1 MGKNEK
7 IKILLVDDRPE
18 NLLVLEN
25 ILEDPGL
32 EFYKATSGNEAL
44 GLVLGN
50 DFALVLLDVQMPGM
64 DGFEIAELMRGIE
77 KTKNIPIIFVTAIS
91 KEQKHIFKGYEAGAV
106 DYLFKPLE
114 PEILKSKVKVFLELH
129 IQKILLQK
137 QARKLRHKMQELSIA
152 QEAAEA
158 ANVAKSAFLAN
169 MSHEIRTP
177 MNAIIGVADL
187 LWETSL
193 NQEQREYVRIFRA
206 AGKNLLN
213 LINDILDLSKVEA
226 GHLELNQKDFNFKEL
241 LGKTME
247 FLAVQARAKDLLLLC
262 HVMPGVPDFVVGD
275 QNRLQQILVNL
286 IGNAIKFT
294 EEGEVVLKVV
304 QLLVEGEVGWLK
316 FSVSDTGIGIS
327 KEKTGTIFDSF
338 TQADS
343 STTCKFGGTGLGLT
357 ISKKLVE
364 AMGGRIWVESEIG
377 KGSSFYFTVQ
387 LRMGNGSKF
396 TADREELSSRKLQQ
410 EKKLTDQPAY
420 TVSEIV
426 QRILLVEDS
435 EDNRMLIL
443 AYLKKTGYEIDI
455 AENGELAVEKF
466 MVGKYDLVLMD
477 MQMPVMD
484 GYTATRKIRIIEE
497 TENLVQTPIIALTA
511 YALKEDAQKSYDAG
525 CTAHLTKPI
534 QKAILL
540 NTICKYTG
548 SVYIDTQQ

>member
-1 MGKNEK
+1 MIRNETT
-7 IKILLVDDRPE
+7 KILLVDDRPE

-25 ILEDPGL
+25 ILEDPEL

-77 KTKNIPIIFVTAIS
+77 KTKHIPIIFVTAIS
-91 KEQKHIFKGYEAGAV
+91 KEEKHIFKGYEAGAV

-114 PEILKSKVKVFLELH
+114 PEILKSKVKVFLELYK
-129 IQKILLQK
+129 QKILLQK
-137 QARKLRHKMQELSIA
+137 QAQELKQKMQELSIA
-152 QEAAEA
+152 QKAAEA

-177 MNAIIGVADL
+177 MNAIIGMADL

-193 NQEQREYVRIFRA
+193 TQEQSEYVRIFRA

-226 GHLELNQKDFNFKEL
+226 GHLELVQKDFNFKESL
-241 LGKTME
+241 EKTME
-247 FLAVQARAKDLLLLC
+247 FLAVPARAKDLLLSC
-262 HVMPGVPDFVVGD
+262 QVMPGVPDFVVGD

-286 IGNAIKFT
+286 LGNAIKFT
-294 EEGEVVLKVV
+294 EKGEVALRVE
-304 QLLVEGEVGWLK
+304 QLPTEGEVGWIK

-327 KEKTGTIFDSF
+327 KEKTEIIFESF
-338 TQADS
+338 TQAES

-377 KGSSFYFTVQ
+377 KGSNFYFIVR
-387 LRMGNGSKF
+387 LKKGPGSKPAAHLELF
-396 TADREELSSRKLQQ
+396 TGQSQQPEKL
-410 EKKLTDQPAY
+410 LGLPTNGLG
-420 TVSEIV
+420 EIAK
-426 QRILLVEDS
+426 RILLVEDS

-443 AYLKKTGYEIDI
+443 AYLKKTDYEIDV

-466 MVGKYDLVLMD
+466 MAGKYGLVLMD

-484 GYTATRKIRIIEE
+484 GYTATKIIRKTE
-497 TENLVQTPIIALTA
+497 TKENMVQTPIIALTA
-511 YALKEDAQKSYDAG
+511 YALKEDAQKSYNAG

-534 QKAILL
+534 QKATLL
-540 NTICKYTG
+540 DAICKYTG
-548 SVYIDTQQ
+548 SVYNDTKQ

>member
-1 MGKNEK
+1 MIRNEK
-7 IKILLVDDRPE
+7 TKILLVDDRPE

-25 ILEDPGL
+25 ILEASEL

-44 GLVLGN
+44 GLVLSN

-77 KTKNIPIIFVTAIS
+77 KTKHIPIIFVTAIS
-91 KEQKHIFKGYEAGAV
+91 KEERHIFKGYEAGAV

-114 PEILKSKVKVFLELH
+114 PEILKSKVKVFLELYK
-129 IQKILLQK
+129 QKILLHK
-137 QARKLRHKMQELSIA
+137 QAQELGQKMQELSIA
-152 QEAAEA
+152 QKAAEA
-158 ANVAKSAFLAN
+158 ANIAKSAFLAN

-177 MNAIIGVADL
+177 MNAIIGMADL

-193 NQEQREYVRIFRA
+193 TKEQREYVRIFRA
-206 AGKNLLN
+206 AGKNLLS

-226 GHLELNQKDFNFKEL
+226 GHLELKQKEFNFKEL
-241 LGKTME
+241 LDKTME
-247 FLAVQARAKDLLLLC
+247 FMSVQARAKGLLLLC
-262 HVMPGVPDFVVGD
+262 RVMPGVPDFVVGD
-275 QNRLQQILVNL
+275 QNRLHQILVNL

-294 EEGEVVLKVV
+294 EKGEVTLKVEQV
-304 QLLVEGEVGWLK
+304 PTKGEAGWFK

-327 KEKTGTIFDSF
+327 KEKTSVIFDSF

-343 STTCKFGGTGLGLT
+343 SNTCEFGGTGLGLT

-377 KGSSFYFTVQ
+377 TGSTFYFIVR
-387 LRMGNGSKF
+387 LEGRDSNSV
-396 TADREELSSRKLQQ
+396 ADRIEFFTGQSQQQ
-410 EKKLTDQPAY
+410 EKLLSLPVNVVGT
-420 TVSEIV
+420 T

-443 AYLKKTGYEIDI
+443 AYLKKTRYQIDI
-455 AENGELAVEKF
+455 AENGEIAVDKF
-466 MVGKYDLVLMD
+466 IAGKYDLVLMD

-484 GYTATRKIRIIEE
+484 GYTATKKIRESE
-497 TENLVQTPIIALTA
+497 RMQKSTHTPIIALTA

-540 NTICKYTG
+540 DAIGKYTG
-548 SVYIDTQQ
+548 SVYNETK